1 MHRRKSKVDIL
12 YRSSSV
18 IENDQLIEGARMKL
32 RFRMLLCCSLIGLAG
47 LTSAQS
53 DRSIPIIFDTD
64 FAMPPTDDALA
75 LMLALQ
81 SPELDI
87 LGITTVAGNRSLER
101 ATSDVLRMLEI
112 AERIDIPVYAGAD
125 LPLVHRKSDFAVSAY
140 GSWYSDKP
148 PPEPYGGFAQKRAED
163 ESAATYI
170 ERVVLAN
177 PGEIT
182 IVALGP
188 LTNIAHA
195 IQSNPDFAGKV
206 KQMVIMGGAV
216 ASLPDGAGNITPN
229 AEFNFWVDPEAAK
242 ITLRSGIPIELSPL
256 NVSRKSALTK
266 DWYNRMVAVETPLTN
281 LLKVSLGPRFEAD
294 PDRVWLMYD
303 QIAVGSLIDPSLVT
317 SESMYVDVNDNH
329 DISYGVS
336 VAGSEMWPG
345 AEGAQKMNV
354 QHDLDWPRFIEMYIE
369 RVQRPVAD

>member
-1 MHRRKSKVDIL
+1 
-12 YRSSSV
+12 
-18 IENDQLIEGARMKL
+18 MKL
-32 RFRMLLCCSLIGLAG
+32 RFRILLCCSLIGFAG
-47 LTSAQS
+47 LTSAQN
-53 DRSIPIIFDTD
+53 DDSIPIIFDTD

-112 AERIDIPVYAGAD
+112 AERIDIPVYEGAD
-125 LPLVHRKSDFAVSAY
+125 LPLVHRISDFAVSAY
-140 GSWYSDKP
+140 GSWYSDEP
-148 PPEPYGGFAQKRAED
+148 PPEPYGGFAKKKIED
-163 ESAATYI
+163 ESAAAYI
-170 ERVVLAN
+170 EREVLAN

-195 IQSNPDFAGKV
+195 IQSNPDFAAKV
-206 KQMVIMGGAV
+206 KQLVIMGGAV

-229 AEFNFWVDPEAAK
+229 AEYNFWVDPEAAK

-256 NVSRKSALTK
+256 NVSRKSALSK
-266 DWYNRMVAVETPLTN
+266 DWYNKMVAVETPLTN
-281 LLKVSLGPRFEAD
+281 LLKISLGPRFETD

-303 QIAVGSLIDPSLVT
+303 QIAVASLIDPSLVT
-317 SESMYVDVNDNH
+317 SEKMYVDVNDNH

-336 VAGSEMWPG
+336 VAGSEVWPG
-345 AEGAQKMNV
+345 AEGAQQMNV
-354 QHDLDWPRFIEMYIE
+354 QHDLDWPRFIKMYIE
-369 RVQRPVAD
+369 RVQRPIAD